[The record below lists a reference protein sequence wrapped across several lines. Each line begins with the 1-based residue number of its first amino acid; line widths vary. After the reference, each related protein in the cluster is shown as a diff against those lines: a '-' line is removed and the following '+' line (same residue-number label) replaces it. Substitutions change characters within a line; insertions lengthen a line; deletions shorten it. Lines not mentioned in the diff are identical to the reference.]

1 MSITL
6 SLPQMGLSL
15 AAGSLTTLS
24 PCVFPLLP
32 LVLGGALQ
40 GNRFAPVAMGAA
52 MVVSFAAIGMVL
64 GALGPALGIDADT
77 VRTAGA
83 AMLIAFAL
91 VMLVPALG
99 ERFTRWMLPIAS
111 TANAAS
117 SKLDGGS
124 VVGALMLGSVLGLV
138 WSPCSGPLLG
148 SALSLVASEGGVARG
163 GLVLGIFGLGAAI
176 PLVAVAYASRRGFV
190 AVRDW
195 VMARIERVRHVF
207 AVLLGALGVAI
218 LTGGDKWLEARVLQW
233 LPDAWV
239 NRPVGICLQRKR
251 RPDDQEQLHRRRTGC
266 GRCRLCDGTAA
277 ATCADDGAGADHFRR
292 QRVRAGDRLC
302 LHAGG

>member
-1 MSITL
+1 MSLAL
-6 SLPQMGLSL
+6 SVPQVGLSL
-15 AAGSLTTLS
+15 LAGSLTTLS

-40 GNRFAPVAMGAA
+40 GNRFAPLAMGVG
-52 MVVSFAAIGMVL
+52 MTGSFALMGMLL
-64 GALGPALGIDADT
+64 GAVGPALGLDGDT

-99 ERFTRWMLPIAS
+99 ARFTQWMLPIAS
-111 TANAAS
+111 SANAAS

-124 VVGALMLGSVLGLV
+124 LLGALMLGGVLGLV

-148 SALSLVASEGGVARG
+148 SALTLVASEGGMARG

-176 PLVAVAYASRRGFV
+176 PLVAVAYASRRGILR
-190 AVRDW
+190 VRDW
-195 VMARIERVRHVF
+195 VLLRMERVRLGF
-207 AVLLGALGVAI
+207 ALLLGGMGVAI

-239 NRPVGICLQRKR
+239 NLTVGI
-251 RPDDQEQLHRRRTGC
+251 
-266 GRCRLCDGTAA
+266 
-277 ATCADDGAGADHFRR
+277 
-292 QRVRAGDRLC
+292 
-302 LHAGG
+302 

>member
-1 MSITL
+1 MSVAL

-40 GNRFAPVAMGAA
+40 GNRLAPVAMGAGMIA
-52 MVVSFAAIGMVL
+52 SFAAIGMLL

-117 SKLDGGS
+117 SRLDGGS
-124 VVGALMLGSVLGLV
+124 LVGALLLGGVLGLV

-148 SALSLVASEGGVARG
+148 SALTLVASEGGVARG
-163 GLVLGIFGLGAAI
+163 GLVLGVFGLGAAI

-195 VMARIERVRHVF
+195 VMTRIERVRHVF
-207 AVLLGALGVAI
+207 AGLLALLGVAI

-239 NRPVGICLQRKR
+239 NLTIGI
-251 RPDDQEQLHRRRTGC
+251 
-266 GRCRLCDGTAA
+266 
-277 ATCADDGAGADHFRR
+277 
-292 QRVRAGDRLC
+292 
-302 LHAGG
+302 

>member
-1 MSITL
+1 MSIAL
-6 SLPQMGLSL
+6 SLPQLGLSL

-32 LVLGGALQ
+32 LVLGSALQ
-40 GNRFAPVAMGAA
+40 GSRFAPVAMGVG
-52 MVVSFAAIGMVL
+52 MVASFAGIGMVL

-83 AMLIAFAL
+83 SMLIAFAL

-117 SKLDGGS
+117 AKLDSGSLFGAFALGG
-124 VVGALMLGSVLGLV
+124 VLSLV

-148 SALSLVASEGGVARG
+148 SALTLVASEGGVARG
-163 GLVLGIFGLGAAI
+163 GIVLGIFGVGAAI
-176 PLVAVAYASRRGFV
+176 PLVAVAYASRSGFSR
-190 AVRDW
+190 VRDW
-195 VMARIERVRHVF
+195 VLSRIERVRHGF
-207 AVLLGALGVAI
+207 ALLLGAMGVAI

-239 NRPVGICLQRKR
+239 NLTVGI
-251 RPDDQEQLHRRRTGC
+251 
-266 GRCRLCDGTAA
+266 
-277 ATCADDGAGADHFRR
+277 
-292 QRVRAGDRLC
+292 
-302 LHAGG
+302 

>member
-1 MSITL
+1 MSLALSVPQVSL
-6 SLPQMGLSL
+6 SLL
-15 AAGSLTTLS
+15 AGSLTTLS

-40 GNRFAPVAMGAA
+40 GNRFAPLAMGVG
-52 MVVSFAAIGMVL
+52 MTGSFALMGMLL
-64 GALGPALGIDADT
+64 GAVGPALGLDGDT

-99 ERFTRWMLPIAS
+99 ARFTQWMLPIAS
-111 TANAAS
+111 SANAAS

-124 VVGALMLGSVLGLV
+124 LLGALMLGGVLGLV

-148 SALSLVASEGGVARG
+148 SALTLVASEGGMARG

-176 PLVAVAYASRRGFV
+176 PLVAVAYASRRGFLR
-190 AVRDW
+190 VRDW
-195 VMARIERVRHVF
+195 VLLRMEQVRLGF
-207 AVLLGALGVAI
+207 ALLLGGMGVAI

-239 NRPVGICLQRKR
+239 NLTVGI
-251 RPDDQEQLHRRRTGC
+251 
-266 GRCRLCDGTAA
+266 
-277 ATCADDGAGADHFRR
+277 
-292 QRVRAGDRLC
+292 
-302 LHAGG
+302 

>member
-1 MSITL
+1 MSVAL

-40 GNRFAPVAMGAA
+40 GNRLAPVAMGAGMIA
-52 MVVSFAAIGMVL
+52 SFATIGMLL
-64 GALGPALGIDADT
+64 GALGPSLGIDADT

-117 SKLDGGS
+117 SRLDGGS
-124 VVGALMLGSVLGLV
+124 LVGALLLGGVLGLV

-148 SALSLVASEGGVARG
+148 SALTLVASEGGVTRG
-163 GLVLGIFGLGAAI
+163 GLVLGVFGLGAAI

-190 AVRDW
+190 AMREW
-195 VMARIERVRHVF
+195 VMTRIERVRHVF
-207 AVLLGALGVAI
+207 AVLLGALGVGI

-233 LPDAWV
+233 LPEAWV
-239 NRPVGICLQRKR
+239 NLTIGI
-251 RPDDQEQLHRRRTGC
+251 
-266 GRCRLCDGTAA
+266 
-277 ATCADDGAGADHFRR
+277 
-292 QRVRAGDRLC
+292 
-302 LHAGG
+302 